1 MKLKSPNI
9 ISFLDV
15 METKSNYYLI
25 LEMANQGD
33 FRKILKLK
41 RNQGQTLTEKQ
52 TIKYLVQLLNGFG
65 AMFKLGVIHR
75 YIFWLFIQ
83 GH

>member
-1 MKLKSPNI
+1 MMKLKSPNI

-41 RNQGQTLTEKQ
+41 RIQGQTLTEK
-52 TIKYLVQLLNGFG
+52 
-65 AMFKLGVIHR
+65 
-75 YIFWLFIQ
+75 
-83 GH
+83 